1 MEGRKSISVVT
12 NQGLVKAEYIHMKGF
27 VLKVLGRN
35 WREYKEFGLYSK
47 IYRGHHKFCK
57 QERMIFKFVSEIL

>member
-35 WREYKEFGLYSK
+35 
-47 IYRGHHKFCK
+47 
-57 QERMIFKFVSEIL
+57 